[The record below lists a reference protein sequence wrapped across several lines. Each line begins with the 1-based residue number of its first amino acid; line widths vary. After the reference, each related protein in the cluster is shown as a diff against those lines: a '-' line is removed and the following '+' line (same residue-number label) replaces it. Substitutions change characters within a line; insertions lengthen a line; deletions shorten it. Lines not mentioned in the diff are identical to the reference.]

1 VAQRFNVS
9 SYGKWWIP
17 INLIMKGFFH
27 GNIHLWLTPQKP
39 YHNIDYIM
47 KDDWLI
53 VNDQQAGKYLSINLL
68 YTFYVIIR

>member
-27 GNIHLWLTPQKP
+27 GNIHLRLTLQKP
-39 YHNIDYIM
+39 YYNMDFIM

-53 VNDQQAGKYLSINLL
+53 VNDQQAGNYLSVNLL
-68 YTFYVIIR
+68 YTFNVIIC